1 LLTDSTL
8 TIVTELIN
16 LILGVEYLTFSGEWY

>member
-1 LLTDSTL
+1 MRNIVNND

-16 LILGVEYLTFSGEWY
+16 SNPIQ